1 MMLLT
6 VLAQPW
12 QIMTMMTTEV
22 DCFVNS
28 EDNNDSGEDTDG
40 SEDLKTA
47 LFTRL
52 KEKIF
57 QRDLLRK
64 AARVENS

>member
-1 MMLLT
+1 MMMLLT

-28 EDNNDSGEDTDG
+28 EDNNDSGKETDG

-52 KEKIF
+52 KE
-57 QRDLLRK
+57 
-64 AARVENS
+64 